1 MANIILNI
9 LLIAV
14 VIVPMLYFFFGGNK
28 KTKEIQ
34 TLKLLSTKA
43 GLSLDTTGQWQ
54 SGVIGMD
61 KKQNKLCFLVSPDHE
76 NLHII
81 SIHDI
86 VKCEVSK
93 VYQNAEAH
101 NQEISILKKVYLS
114 IITGQKDEKI
124 IPVFDASIHTEP
136 GTDLFEAIDWAKK
149 INNQMGNKKY

>member
-9 LLIAV
+9 LLMVV
-14 VIVPMLYFFFGGNK
+14 VIVPMVYFFLGGSK

-34 TLKLLSTKA
+34 SLKLLATKE
-43 GLSLDTTGQWQ
+43 GLSPDTTGQWQ

-61 KKQNKLCFLVSPDHE
+61 KKQNKLCYLIFPDHE

-81 SIHDI
+81 DIHEI
-86 VKCEVSK
+86 VKCDVSK

-101 NQEISILKKVYLS
+101 NQGISILKKVYLS
-114 IITGQKDEKI
+114 IHTGQKNEII
-124 IPVFDASIHTEP
+124 IPIFDASIQTEP

-149 INNQMGNKKY
+149 INNQIGKK

>member
-9 LLIAV
+9 LLIVV
-14 VIVPMLYFFFGGNK
+14 VIVPMMYFFLGGNK
-28 KTKEIQ
+28 KTKEIR

-61 KKQNKLCFLVSPDHE
+61 KKQNKLCYLIFPDHE
-76 NLHII
+76 NLQII
-81 SIHDI
+81 DIHEI

-101 NQEISILKKVYLS
+101 NQKISILKKVYLS
-114 IITGQKDEKI
+114 IHMGQKEERI
-124 IPVFDASIHTEP
+124 IPVFDASIQTEP
-136 GTDLFEAIDWAKK
+136 GTDLFEATDWSKK
-149 INNQMGNKKY
+149 INNQMVKK